1 MEKLFIVI
9 LILVCYV
16 IYYKEDLYILFYLSF
31 FKHLNSYQVRN
42 KIDSKKYK
50 IGIVTIENRNS
61 DYIKYHDLS
70 VNRYCN
76 LYNYEYIR
84 VDKYPDINIYWS
96 KIFIIN
102 DLLKTNKYDYIL
114 WLDSDTI
121 FCDYNID
128 LSNIID
134 LYGSK
139 DIYIHFENV
148 GFILNHLYNTFN
160 AGIFIIKNSD
170 IGIKFINDLI
180 EHYKLINLDKQ
191 NNITSG
197 MWTGENY
204 EQGVMNKLIKSNEKY
219 NKNSVILPEYLT
231 NTTVILDDISSK
243 CFIWHLPGRSAEL
256 RSKRFQEVLFGK

>member
-42 KIDSKKYK
+42 NITFNKYK

-70 VNRYCN
+70 VKMYCD

-84 VDKYPDINIYWS
+84 VDKYPNVNVYWS

-134 LYGSK
+134 L
-139 DIYIHFENV
+139 
-148 GFILNHLYNTFN
+148 
-160 AGIFIIKNSD
+160 
-170 IGIKFINDLI
+170 
-180 EHYKLINLDKQ
+180 
-191 NNITSG
+191 
-197 MWTGENY
+197 
-204 EQGVMNKLIKSNEKY
+204 
-219 NKNSVILPEYLT
+219 
-231 NTTVILDDISSK
+231 
-243 CFIWHLPGRSAEL
+243 
-256 RSKRFQEVLFGK
+256 